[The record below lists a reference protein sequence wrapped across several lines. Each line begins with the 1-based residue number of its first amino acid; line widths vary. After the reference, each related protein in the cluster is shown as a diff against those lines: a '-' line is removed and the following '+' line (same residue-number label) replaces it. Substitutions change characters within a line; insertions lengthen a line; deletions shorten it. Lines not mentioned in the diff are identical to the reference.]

1 MQFTT
6 IEQMKLPIAESY
18 FPEDS
23 RIKVTGYKLSRL
35 YPEDTRFVQ
44 VYNYDNDTIIDLIS
58 NNFEV
63 CALEI
68 SNLYRYRWDLEVLF
82 KWIKQNIVIKTLWG
96 YSENTV
102 KIHLWN
108 AAISYFTVAR
118 IKIDYKSPNS
128 ITEVVTLIRISALK
142 RTNLMSLITKKES
155 SIILNQGI
163 KKCSL
168 FDTI

>member
-6 IEQMKLPIAESY
+6 IEQMKLPITESY
-18 FPEDS
+18 F
-23 RIKVTGYKLSRL
+23 
-35 YPEDTRFVQ
+35 PEDTRFVQ
-44 VYNYDNDTIIDLIS
+44 VYDYDNDTIIDLIS

-68 SNLYRYRWDLEVLF
+68 SNLYRYQWDLEVLF

-108 AAISYFTVAR
+108 AAISYFTIAR
-118 IKIDYKSPNS
+118 IKIDYKSPYS

-142 RTNLMSLITKKES
+142 RTNLMSLITKKE
-155 SIILNQGI
+155 IVYHFKLGYQ
-163 KKCSL
+163 KCSL

>member
-82 KWIKQNIVIKTLWG
+82 KWIKQNIVIKNLMG
-96 YSENTV
+96 IFRKYCQNPSLECS
-102 KIHLWN
+102 HFL
-108 AAISYFTVAR
+108 FHC
-118 IKIDYKSPNS
+118 KSPNS

>member
-1 MQFTT
+1 MSFVSWTKLTWTLRLFLFFYQAHSFWVSHPKENMQFTT

-82 KWIKQNIVIKTLWG
+82 KWIKQNIVIK
-96 YSENTV
+96 
-102 KIHLWN
+102 
-108 AAISYFTVAR
+108 
-118 IKIDYKSPNS
+118 
-128 ITEVVTLIRISALK
+128 
-142 RTNLMSLITKKES
+142 NLMGIFRKYCHNPSLECSHFLFHCSK
-155 SIILNQGI
+155 NQDR
-163 KKCSL
+163 L
-168 FDTI
+168 